1 MMKVTS
7 IRFKLLAGGIILV
20 LLPLIIV
27 GFISVI
33 KSTNA
38 LNQLGMEGAKNVAA
52 DLARLVDNI
61 LVEEKKIAGVF
72 AADRSIVEVAEKV
85 KRDGVDG
92 AAAEINQLFADLTK
106 QFGRLGDNYQGIF
119 VTDTAGALYTG
130 VLDSG
135 KEYKGSNIEQR
146 TYFQQVK
153 SSGKTVAGE
162 VVRSQSTNKLI
173 SVVCAPIKSAS
184 SEFLGTFGL
193 VIKVDFLV
201 DLVAGRK
208 IGQTGYGFMTDETG
222 LVLAHP
228 NKDFILE
235 LNPAEIEGMES
246 FMQSMLAGKQDV
258 ETYVFQGTPKVAGY
272 APLTEADWFIAAT
285 QDTEEFLSAANSI
298 RNLILLV
305 GVIALIVT
313 VLLVF
318 FAALAIVKPIN
329 DAVAGLKDIAEGEG
343 DLTMRLQVKSK
354 DEVGEMALWFN
365 TFIEKLQGII
375 KRITENSSVVDSSSV
390 ELSSIAGELSGGA
403 EETSQRARNVA
414 TAAEEMSANLNNVA
428 AAMEQSATNTNMVA
442 AAAEEMTSTI
452 NEIAENA
459 EKARSVSTDAVH
471 QAENAAGKMSE
482 LGQAAEKI
490 GRVTETITEISE
502 QTNLLAL
509 NATIEA
515 ARAGEA
521 GKGFA
526 VVANEIKELAK
537 QTAEATLD
545 IKNLIEEVQRTTQST
560 GVEID
565 QISTVI
571 SGVNDIVAT
580 IATAVEEQTAAT
592 QEIANNINQASQG
605 IQEVNENVSQS
616 STVATDISRDISE
629 VNASAESI
637 NRSSNQLETS
647 SANLQQ
653 MAKELNGIVGAF
665 KV

>member
-1 MMKVTS
+1 MKVTS
-7 IRFKLLAGGIILV
+7 IRFKLLAGGIVLV

-38 LNQLGMEGAKNVAA
+38 LNQLGMEGAEDVAA

-72 AADRSIVEVAEKV
+72 AANRAVVEVAEKV
-85 KRDGVDG
+85 KQAGIDGS
-92 AAAEINQLFADLTK
+92 AAEIGQLFGDLTR
-106 QFGRLGDNYQGIF
+106 QFGRLGDKYQGIF
-119 VTDTAGALYTG
+119 VTDAAGVVYTG

-135 KEYKGSNIEQR
+135 KEYTGANIGQSA
-146 TYFQQVK
+146 YFQKVK
-153 SSGKTVAGE
+153 SSGTPVVGE
-162 VVRSQSTNKLI
+162 VVRSQATNKLV
-173 SVVCAPIKSAS
+173 SAVCAPIKSGS
-184 SEFLGTFGL
+184 SEFLGAFGL
-193 VIKVDFLV
+193 VMKVDFLV
-201 DLVAGRK
+201 ELVAGRK
-208 IGQTGYGFMTDETG
+208 IGETGYGFMTDQTG
-222 LVLAHP
+222 LILAHP
-228 NKDFILE
+228 KPEHILT
-235 LNPAEIEGMES
+235 LNPATLEDMEG
-246 FMQSMLAGKQDV
+246 FMQSMLAGKRDV

-272 APLTEADWFIAAT
+272 APLSEVDWFIAAT
-285 QDTEEFLSAANSI
+285 QDTDEFLAAAHSI

-354 DEVGEMALWFN
+354 DEVGEMARWFN

-375 KRITENSSVVDSSSV
+375 KRITENSSVVGSSSV
-390 ELSSIAGELSGGA
+390 ELSSIAGELSSGA
-403 EETSQRARNVA
+403 DDTSQRARNVA

-490 GRVTETITEISE
+490 GRVTETITE
-502 QTNLLAL
+502 
-509 NATIEA
+509 
-515 ARAGEA
+515 
-521 GKGFA
+521 
-526 VVANEIKELAK
+526 
-537 QTAEATLD
+537 
-545 IKNLIEEVQRTTQST
+545 
-560 GVEID
+560 
-565 QISTVI
+565 
-571 SGVNDIVAT
+571 
-580 IATAVEEQTAAT
+580 
-592 QEIANNINQASQG
+592 
-605 IQEVNENVSQS
+605 
-616 STVATDISRDISE
+616 
-629 VNASAESI
+629 
-637 NRSSNQLETS
+637 
-647 SANLQQ
+647 
-653 MAKELNGIVGAF
+653 
-665 KV
+665 